1 MDREDPFNL
10 LRSLLEH
17 SARIWSCAGR
27 EAHLIWNKIAEQ
39 IRTIYSPALFASIEP
54 ERQARSLKNYLIATP
69 LLCLLL
75 VALTVPGSRQ
85 PLVMLAAL
93 GGITAGSLLGLLF
106 VRRGNTHLAA
116 GLFLSILWCILAY
129 IALAIHHTLDSPAI
143 DAFLLVVLAAA
154 LFLGTRASIVFASL
168 SVLVISGSLLLERLY
183 PHGIVSPEL
192 TPFNR
197 YLLHLMIFGVGLALI
212 DTAVINIQV
221 AIANARKSRLALNAK
236 NIQLEDLLANLEK
249 RIAERTAEISK
260 QKQFYE
266 ALVLNSPIAIVTL
279 DPEHRIQ
286 ACNPA
291 FEKLFGYAQ
300 NEAIGSYLDDLIT
313 TPASRSEAEQ
323 LTHLVLN
330 GQSIKKTARR
340 RRKDGSLVD
349 VEIAGVPVMVNGRQ
363 IGALAM
369 YHDISEQVRVEEY
382 LKYLATHDPLTVL
395 PNRALFYEHI
405 NHALIAARHSGIRLA
420 VMFLDLDGF
429 KTINDLFGHARG
441 DELLREI
448 ARRFRK
454 TLRGGDLVAR
464 LGGDEFAFVCE
475 NISYPE
481 DAALIAEKILTELNL
496 PFEIEGTEISISG
509 SLGISIYP
517 DDAQESRDLLRCAD
531 LAMYKVKGKGNQR
544 YWFHSWSESNSFQP
558 HLERDTKPL

>member
-1 MDREDPFNL
+1 M
-10 LRSLLEH
+10 
-17 SARIWSCAGR
+17 
-27 EAHLIWNKIAEQ
+27 
-39 IRTIYSPALFASIEP
+39 IYSPALFASIEP
-54 ERQARSLKNYLIATP
+54 ERQARSLKNYLMATP
-69 LLCLLL
+69 LICLLL
-75 VALTVPGSRQ
+75 LALTVPGSRQ
-85 PLVMLAAL
+85 PLIMLAIL
-93 GGITAGSLLGLLF
+93 GGISSASLLGLLL
-106 VRRGNTHLAA
+106 VRWGKTQLAA
-116 GLFLSILWCILAY
+116 GFFLTTLWGILTY
-129 IALAIHHTLDSPAI
+129 VALAIHRTMDSPAI
-143 DAFLLVVLAAA
+143 DAFLIVVLAAA

-168 SVLVISGSLLLERLY
+168 SALVISGTFFIERVF
-183 PHGIVSPEL
+183 PANIVSAEMTL
-192 TPFNR
+192 LNR
-197 YLLHLMIFGVGLALI
+197 YLIHMLTFGVGLALI
-212 DTAVINIQV
+212 DTAVINIQT
-221 AIANARKSRLALNAK
+221 AIANARKSRVALNAK
-236 NIQLEDLLANLEK
+236 NIQLEELLANLEK
-249 RIAERTAEISK
+249 RIVERTAEINN

-286 ACNPA
+286 SCNPA
-291 FEKLFGYAQ
+291 FEELFGYTQA
-300 NEAIGSYLDDLIT
+300 EAMGSYLDDLIT
-313 TPASRSEAEQ
+313 TPLNRQEAEH
-323 LTHLVLN
+323 LTRLVLN

-405 NHALIAARHSGIRLA
+405 NHALIAARHTGSRLA

-429 KTINDLFGHARG
+429 KTVNDLFGHARG

-475 NISYPE
+475 DIRNPE

-496 PFEIEGTEISISG
+496 PFEIDGTEISISG

-544 YWFHSWSESNSFQP
+544 YWFHSWHQP
-558 HLERDTKPL
+558 DPIQTVIETDEQRL

>member
-1 MDREDPFNL
+1 MNRLPERL
-10 LRSLLEH
+10 
-17 SARIWSCAGR
+17 
-27 EAHLIWNKIAEQ
+27 K
-39 IRTIYSPALFASIEP
+39 TIYSPALFASIEP
-54 ERQARSLKNYLIATP
+54 ERQARSLRNYLIATP

-85 PLVMLAAL
+85 PLGMLAAL
-93 GGITAGSLLGLLF
+93 GGITLASLLGLLLI
-106 VRRGNTHLAA
+106 RRGKTHLAA
-116 GLFLSILWCILAY
+116 ALFLTILWCILTF
-129 IALAIHHTLDSPAI
+129 IALVIHHTLDSPAL

-154 LFLGTRASIVFASL
+154 LFLSTRASIVFASL
-168 SVLVISGSLLLERLY
+168 SVLAISGTLFLEQVY
-183 PHGIVSPEL
+183 PDRIVYPAPSPI
-192 TPFNR
+192 NR
-197 YLLHLMIFGVGLALI
+197 YLIQLMIFGVGLALI
-212 DTAVINIQV
+212 DTAVINIQT
-221 AIANARKSRLALNAK
+221 AIANARRNRLALNAK
-236 NIQLEDLLANLEK
+236 NIQLEELLANLEK
-249 RIAERTAEISK
+249 HIAERTAEINN

-279 DPEHRIQ
+279 DSEHRIQ

-291 FEKLFGYAQ
+291 FEQLFGYAQ
-300 NEAIGSYLDDLIT
+300 NEAVGNYLDDLIT
-313 TPASRSEAEQ
+313 TPATHNEADY
-323 LTHLVLN
+323 LTRLVLT
-330 GQSIKKTARR
+330 GQSIKKTACR

-382 LKYLATHDPLTVL
+382 LKFLATHDPLTML

-405 NHALIAARHSGIRLA
+405 NQALSAACQNASRLA
-420 VMFLDLDGF
+420 VLFLDLDGF
-429 KTINDLFGHARG
+429 KTVNDLFGHARG

-475 NISYPE
+475 EIRYLE
-481 DAALIAEKILTELNL
+481 DAALIAKKILTQLNL
-496 PFEIEGTEISISG
+496 PFEIDGTEISVSG
-509 SLGISIYP
+509 SLGISLFP
-517 DDAQESRDLLRCAD
+517 DDAQESRDLLRFAD

-544 YWFHSWSESNSFQP
+544 YWFHCWNESGPVHYLVKSD
-558 HLERDTKPL
+558 EKPL